1 MKGELCVSLGSN
13 LYALRKSR
21 KWTQGYVAER
31 IGVSRQA
38 VSKWELDESVP
49 DITKLNLLSEL
60 FNVSTDELLTETPA
74 NIVKRSLENRRNS
87 RNADDANDCPVDND
101 VPKNGETDTEESD
114 IPPPVYAELTAVKER
129 PKYSLFRAAVACL
142 IGIVILGTM
151 SFVSTLVPAYINRTV
166 VVTKD
171 EIVTIS
177 SGGNLV
183 IPERSEITTRMDLR
197 GSFSAFLNTYR
208 LHWLVFIAVIAII
221 YGIVNLVVVAKQRV
235 RREKQTNGAEN
246 CEKTSEEKNS
256 VQVQ

>member
-74 NIVKRSLENRRNS
+74 NIVKRSLENRRDS
-87 RNADDANDCPVDND
+87 RNAGDANDCPVDND
-101 VPKNGETDTEESD
+101 IPKNGEPDTEESD

-151 SFVSTLVPAYINRTV
+151 SFVSTLVPAYVDSTSI
-166 VVTKD
+166 VTKD
-171 EIVTIS
+171 DIVTVEA
-177 SGGNLV
+177 GGTLV
-183 IPERSEITTRMDLR
+183 IPDRNEVTMRLEID
-197 GSFSAFLNTYR
+197 GDFFAFLNTYR
-208 LHWLVFIAVIAII
+208 LHWLAIIGCVAII
-221 YGIVNLVVVAKQRV
+221 YGIINTVFVIKHEVKCAKLREEVVN
-235 RREKQTNGAEN
+235 REYSEE
-246 CEKTSEEKNS
+246 EKT
-256 VQVQ
+256 VQIQ